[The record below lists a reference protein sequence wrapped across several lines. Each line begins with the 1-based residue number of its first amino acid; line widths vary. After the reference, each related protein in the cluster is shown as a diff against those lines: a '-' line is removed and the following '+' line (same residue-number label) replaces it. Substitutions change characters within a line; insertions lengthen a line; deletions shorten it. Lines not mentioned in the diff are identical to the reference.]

1 MATEPFV
8 PGPIRPIAFMRDLD
22 RLVADPVAA
31 LDYYGAASLAGGGL
45 DECGAPATAVLSG
58 GSVAVF
64 ADGTEVPGERILCK
78 DLSTWEAP
86 PAGSDTVAVDV
97 ALGRLAFAPDAVPE
111 TIGVEYHYGFAG
123 NVGGGPYDR
132 RRPEPEAEEFKG
144 WGPDTVADPSAFG
157 SEPITVAAVASDHV
171 SIQDAID
178 EWLAGPTRPPVVIE
192 IGDDRTYVED
202 ITIDVTDASRIVI
215 QAANERRPTLVGSI
229 TITRRQPRRQGRR
242 RRAAGGGGL
251 GAHRQSR
258 RSAAGALHPD
268 PGPSAR

>member
-1 MATEPFV
+1 MSA
-8 PGPIRPIAFMRDLD
+8 
-22 RLVADPVAA
+22 
-31 LDYYGAASLAGGGL
+31 
-45 DECGAPATAVLSG
+45 
-58 GSVAVF
+58 
-64 ADGTEVPGERILCK
+64 ILCK

-132 RRPEPEAEEFKG
+132 RRPEPEADEFKA

-178 EWLAGPTRPPVVIE
+178 EWLAGPTRPPVVVE
-192 IGDDRTYVED
+192 IGDDRTYIED
-202 ITIDVTDASRIVI
+202 ITIDVTDASRIVV

-229 TITRRQPRRQGRR
+229 TITGDNPDARVVVD
-242 RRAAGGGGL
+242 GL
-251 GAHRQSR
+251 QVEGHLALTRQSR